1 MDQKLNALQL
11 PVRKVFSSE
20 YHFEIP
26 SYQRPYAWEDEHVN
40 QLVDDLAKWSQEQRG
55 RHEKDKSPYFL
66 GSVVLVQT
74 GPDTFDVVDG
84 QQRLT
89 TLMLL
94 FLAAT
99 ERLPSMQQDLVKY
112 VREQGSLIEGTADRH
127 RLIPRERDR
136 DFFTTKVLAPGA
148 LLQPE
153 PTFATES
160 QHRLWA
166 NSKLVLKRLQGMS
179 DGEALEL
186 VQALVRDCWLVVVW
200 TTDFASA
207 YRIFSVL
214 NDRGMD
220 LSPTDIL
227 KARLIEALPEA
238 SRASYTRR
246 WEDQEEE
253 LGRAKFLEL
262 FSHIRMVHQR
272 AKLRNLL
279 DEMTAAV
286 LPKFT
291 PQQFIDD
298 QLVPFARAMEVIA
311 DQTFQSATG
320 ADRANRALW
329 CLALLDNA
337 DWVPPALAVI
347 VRHGSDGNKVASF
360 LEDLERLAAS
370 FMLRRT
376 YVNERVERYAKVL
389 AELEAGTDTSAA
401 ASQLQLTATEK
412 VDTLAALDGDIYGQ
426 VRVRLPLLLRLDGL
440 LSGGGAT
447 YSLDTVTIEHVLPQ
461 TPDAASRWM
470 TDFPDPLVRAS
481 WTNRIGN
488 LVLLTRRKNSSANN
502 RDFNIKKSVYFLK
515 NGVTPFAITT
525 GIVAEAE
532 WTLDVLARR
541 QKDAVDRLAVAWR
554 LR

>member
-11 PVRKVFSSE
+11 PVKKVFSSE
-20 YHFEIP
+20 YHFEVP

-40 QLVDDLAKWSQEQRG
+40 QLVDDLAKWAQEQRG
-55 RHEKDKSPYFL
+55 RHDKDKSPYFL

-74 GPDTFDVVDG
+74 GADTFEVVDG

-99 ERLPSMQQDLVKY
+99 ERLPAMQPHLVKY
-112 VREQGSLIEGTADRH
+112 VREEGSLIEGTADRH

-136 DFFTTKVLAPGA
+136 DFFTTRVLPAGA
-148 LLQPE
+148 LVQPD
-153 PTFATES
+153 PAFATES
-160 QHRLWA
+160 QRRLWSNA
-166 NSKLVLKRLQGMS
+166 KLLLKRLQDMS
-179 DGEALEL
+179 EGEALEL

-220 LSPTDIL
+220 LWPTDIL
-227 KARLIEALPEA
+227 KARLIEGMPEA
-238 SRASYTRR
+238 ARTSYTRR

-279 DEMTAAV
+279 DELTAAV

-291 PQQFIDD
+291 PQQFIDE
-298 QLVPFARAMEVIA
+298 QVVPFARAMEAIA
-311 DQTFQSATG
+311 DQTYQAASD
-320 ADRANRALW
+320 ADRANRALRS
-329 CLALLDNA
+329 LALLDNA

-347 VRHGSDGNKVASF
+347 VRHGADGTRVAGF

-370 FMLRRT
+370 FMVRRT
-376 YVNERVERYAKVL
+376 YVNERVDRYAKIL
-389 AELEAGTDTSAA
+389 TELEAGTDTSAA
-401 ASQLQLTATEK
+401 TSQLQLTAQEK
-412 VDTLAALDGDIYGQ
+412 ADTLAALDGDIYGQ
-426 VRVRLPLLLRLDGL
+426 VRVRLPLLLRLDAL

-447 YSLDTVTIEHVLPQ
+447 YAMDSVTIEHVLPQ
-461 TPDAASRWM
+461 NPDAASRWM
-470 TDFPDPLVRAS
+470 TDFPDPAVRVS
-481 WTNRIGN
+481 WTNRLAN

-502 RDFNIKKSVYFLK
+502 RDFNVKKSVYFLK
-515 NGVTPFAITT
+515 NGVSPFTITT
-525 GIVAEAE
+525 SIVAETE
-532 WTLDVLARR
+532 WTVDVLARR
-541 QKDAVDRLAVAWR
+541 QKDAVDRLAAVWR